1 MLESAGEDE
10 IGDERLET
18 LAEAIVEAA
27 DAAGIGLLIA
37 TSLTLEPRTIY
48 VSDAAV
54 DIFGYSREELVG
66 MPTFQLVAPE
76 ALANVTALAEH
87 NIEGVFTPAFEST
100 IVQKDGTRIP
110 LELAVSQVELEGMPV
125 AVAFLF
131 DVSRRRQ
138 TQEALERS
146 EDRFRMLIE
155 SAPEAVWIT
164 DGKTLAYANPAAIE
178 LFGYERLDEVSGVP
192 VVDFVYP
199 QDRPAVE
206 DRTRAMLERGEELPP
221 HEYRVHRRDGELMT
235 LEVSSIG
242 TEYEGRRAVLSFG
255 RDVTERKQYEMQLLQ
270 ADRLSALGMLAGGM
284 AHAINNPLTYVLL
297 NLEHLGRRL
306 PGLAADRSY
315 LGEAMVRLR
324 EAHHGAER
332 VASVV
337 RQMRAFSRS
346 EGDATTE
353 VDVRRVL
360 DAAVG
365 MVGNEIRH
373 RGRLVTQYEEVPPV
387 LASEAR
393 LEQVFLN
400 LLVHAAQSL
409 PEGEAGKGKVQITAR
424 YEPPGHVVVEVSDN
438 GPGLEPQQLERVFE
452 PFSQRGQA
460 QAGLGLSIC
469 YGIVEA
475 LGGAMRVDSEPG
487 RGTTFRVTLPSSER
501 ERTRSTPEPRPDS
514 APSSPRS
521 VRARVLVVDDDPG
534 VGSALRIMLEDEHE
548 VTSVTEAQE
557 ALRLLLRDDGYDI
570 VFCDLMMPELSGMDV
585 FDALR
590 LNRPG
595 EEKKLVFMT
604 GGAFTP
610 DATRFLSK
618 VKNLRIEKPF
628 NLKEL
633 RRLVRRAVLG
643 ESPDED

>member
-1 MLESAGEDE
+1 MQDSAGED
-10 IGDERLET
+10 IGDERLES

-27 DAAGIGLLIA
+27 DAAGIGLLIT
-37 TSLTLEPRTIY
+37 TSHTLEPRTIY

-54 DIFGYSREELVG
+54 DIFGYSREELLG

-76 ALANVTALAEH
+76 ALADITVLAEH
-87 NIEGVFTPAFEST
+87 NIEGEFTPAFEST
-100 IVQKDGTRIP
+100 IARKDGTRVL
-110 LELAVSQVELEGMPV
+110 LELAVSEVELDGMPV

-131 DVSRRRQ
+131 DVSERKQ
-138 TQEALERS
+138 TQEALQRS
-146 EDRFRMLIE
+146 DDRFRTLIE

-164 DGKTLAYANPAAIE
+164 DGVTLAYANPAAIE
-178 LFGYERLDEVSGVP
+178 LFGYERLDEVIGAA

-206 DRTRAMLERGEELPP
+206 ERVRAMLGGGEELPP
-221 HEYRVHRRDGELMT
+221 HEYRVHRRGGELMT

-297 NLEHLGRRL
+297 NLDHLERRL
-306 PGLAADRSY
+306 PDIAGDRSY

-337 RQMRAFSRS
+337 RQMRTFSRA
-346 EGDATTE
+346 EGGTTTE

-373 RGRLVTQYEEVPPV
+373 RGRLVTQYEDVPPV

-393 LEQVFLN
+393 LEQVLLN

-424 YEPPGHVVVEVSDN
+424 REPPAHVVVEVSDN
-438 GPGLEPQQLERVFE
+438 GPGLEPEQVERVFE
-452 PFSQRGQA
+452 PFSPRGQA
-460 QAGLGLSIC
+460 QGGLGLSIC
-469 YGIVEA
+469 YSIVEA
-475 LGGAMRVDSEPG
+475 LGGTMHVDSELG
-487 RGTTFRVTLPSSER
+487 RGTTFRVTLPASER
-501 ERTRSTPEPRPDS
+501 ERPRSTPAPRPDS
-514 APSSPRS
+514 PLSSARAA
-521 VRARVLVVDDDPG
+521 RARVLVVDDDPG

-557 ALRLLLRDDGYDI
+557 ALRLLLRDDDFDI

-595 EEKKLVFMT
+595 QEQKLVFMT

-610 DATRFLSK
+610 EATQFVSK

-628 NLKEL
+628 DLKEL
-633 RRLVRRAVLG
+633 RHLVRRAVLG

>member
-1 MLESAGEDE
+1 MQGHTDESET
-10 IGDERLET
+10 GDEQLET
-18 LAEAIVEAA
+18 LAGAIVEAA
-27 DAAGIGLLIA
+27 DAAGIGLLIT
-37 TSLTLEPRTIY
+37 TSRTLEPRTVY

-54 DIFGYSREELVG
+54 GIFGYSRDELLA
-66 MPTFQLVAPE
+66 MPTFELVAPE
-76 ALANVTALAEH
+76 ALDDILAIAQNNV
-87 NIEGVFTPAFEST
+87 EGTFTPAFEST
-100 IVQKDGTRIP
+100 VVRKDGTHVP

-131 DVSRRRQ
+131 DISQRQ
-138 TQEALERS
+138 QAKEALRRS
-146 EDRFRMLIE
+146 EDRFRTLIE
-155 SAPEAVWIT
+155 SAAEAVWIT
-164 DGKTLAYANPAAIE
+164 DGTTLTYANPAAIE
-178 LFGYERLDEVSGVP
+178 LFGYERLDEVLGKP
-192 VVDFVYP
+192 TLDFVHP
-199 QDRPAVE
+199 QDRPAVQE
-206 DRTRAMLERGEELPP
+206 RVRAMLGRGEELPP
-221 HEYRVHRRDGELMT
+221 HEYRVRRRDGGMMT

-242 TEYEGRRAVLSFG
+242 TEYEGRRVLLSFG
-255 RDVTERKQYEMQLLQ
+255 RDVTERKQYETQLLQ

-306 PGLAADRSY
+306 PGLADHKSY

-346 EGDATTE
+346 EGDGATD

-373 RGRLVTQYEEVPPV
+373 RGRLVTRYEDVPAV
-387 LASEAR
+387 HATEAR

-409 PEGEAGKGKVQITAR
+409 PEGEAGKGKVEIITR
-424 YEPPGHVVVEVSDN
+424 VEPPDYVVIEVSDN
-438 GPGLEPQQLERVFE
+438 GPALEPEQVERVFE
-452 PFSQRGQA
+452 PFSPRGEQT
-460 QAGLGLSIC
+460 GIGLSVC
-469 YGIVEA
+469 HGIVEA
-475 LGGAMRVDSEPG
+475 LGGSMQVESEQG
-487 RGTTFRVTLPSSER
+487 RGTTFRVTLPSSAS
-501 ERTRSTPEPRPDS
+501 ERTGSTPAPHPDS
-514 APSSPRS
+514 APSSPQPA
-521 VRARVLVVDDDPG
+521 RARVLVVDDDPG
-534 VGSALRIMLEDEHE
+534 VGSALTIMLEDEHE
-548 VTSVTEAQE
+548 VTCRTDAQE
-557 ALRLLLRDDGYDI
+557 ALRLLLRDNSYDI
-570 VFCDLMMPELSGMDV
+570 VFCDLMMPDVSGMDL
-585 FDALR
+585 FEALR

-595 EEKKLVFMT
+595 EERKLVFMT

-610 DATRFLSK
+610 EAKRFLSK
-618 VKNLRIEKPF
+618 ATNLRIEKPF

-643 ESPDED
+643 ESLGEG